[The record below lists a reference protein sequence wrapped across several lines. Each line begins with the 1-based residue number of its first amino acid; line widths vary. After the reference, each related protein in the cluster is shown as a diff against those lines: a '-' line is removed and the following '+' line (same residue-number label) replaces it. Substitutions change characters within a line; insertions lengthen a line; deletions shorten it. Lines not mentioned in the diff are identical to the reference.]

1 MNSEFVRFIRLV
13 VCGFFLLGL
22 YGRAAAQSR
31 YPLCPIE
38 AAQQPLPVLRP
49 AIKLQ
54 VPQEVLRAAI
64 LFPRHEMK
72 FEVRTSPKGQLVC
85 VSPLDATFSL
95 FWPFAMEAIERELAA
110 HPLPSQER
118 RLLVVLSDPRPLP
131 ENGKVRVIITSDPY
145 NPPPELL
152 KDPEAEALT
161 CDSKDVDVLLD
172 GVRLSNHSI
181 SDPGKFTKGMQCA
194 NAALALASDSFAVQY
209 VAGLIYSRVAECK
222 TCEADDRAKEKLA
235 ALEHYKAAVALAPG
249 FYEAREVLANALHEA
264 GEVAEAESTYLGLAE
279 RDNPSPV
286 QRQTEVSLTL
296 FYDKENDRPHALL
309 AARKALQLKEVRD
322 SLEAK
327 CKYSSAN
334 LDREE
339 LAAREEEAGEYAQ
352 AASDYLAARDLTDPK
367 LYYDAV
373 FFKYDMGRAR
383 SLRATGDT
391 AASDELCREWHSRAS
406 GASHLLHLK
415 DDAGGSIDWGGRDV
429 ARATWEFSC
438 RDYQKGVQD
447 LFEAAEAR
455 LDHPTDKS
463 TLGTWPRSDQLY
475 LAAPF
480 DALESAFL
488 SRRQSDLAQK
498 TRSIKKLIPNLPN
511 KAELD
516 HLKEMTNSLMSD
528 ATKAQ

>member
-1 MNSEFVRFIRLV
+1 MNSEFVRFNRLTV
-13 VCGFFLLGL
+13 WGSFLLGL
-22 YGRAAAQSR
+22 CARAAAQSP

-38 AAQQPLPVLRP
+38 AAQQPLSVLRP

-54 VPQEVLRAAI
+54 VPPEVLRAAI

-72 FEVRTSPKGQLVC
+72 FEVRTSPQGQLVC
-85 VSPLDATFSL
+85 VSPLDTTFSL
-95 FWPFAMEAIERELAA
+95 FWPPAIEAIGREFAA
-110 HPLPSQER
+110 NPVQSNGQ
-118 RLLVVLSDPRPLP
+118 RLLVVLPDPRPLA
-131 ENGKVRVIITSDPY
+131 EKGKVRVIITPDPL
-145 NPPPELL
+145 NPPPESF
-152 KDPEAEALT
+152 KDPEVEALT

-172 GVRLSNHSI
+172 GVRLSDRSI
-181 SDPGKFTKGMQCA
+181 SDPGKFTKEMQCA
-194 NAALALASDSFAVQY
+194 NAALAVASDSFAVQY
-209 VAGLIYSRVAECK
+209 VAGLVYWRVAEYK
-222 TCEADDRAKEKLA
+222 TREADGRAKEKLA

-249 FYEAREVLANALHEA
+249 FYEAREVLAFALQEGGEA
-264 GEVAEAESTYLGLAE
+264 AEAEKIYLGLAGP
-279 RDNPSPV
+279 DNPPPV

-296 FYDKENDRPHALL
+296 FYDKENDRPRALL

-327 CKYSSAN
+327 NKYISTN
-334 LDREE
+334 IDREE
-339 LAAREEEAGEYAQ
+339 LAAREEEAGEFAQ
-352 AASDYLAARDLTDPK
+352 AANDYLAARNLSDPK

-383 SLRATGDT
+383 SLRATGDIT
-391 AASDELCREWHSRAS
+391 VSDALCRDWHSRAS

-429 ARATWEFSC
+429 AQATWEFSC

-447 LFEAAEAR
+447 LFEAAQDR
-455 LDHPTDKS
+455 LDHPIDKS
-463 TLGTWPRSDQLY
+463 TLGTWPRSDRLHI
-475 LAAPF
+475 AAPF

-498 TRSIKKLIPNLPN
+498 TRSIKKLIPDLPS

-516 HLKEMTNSLMSD
+516 HLKEMTHSLMSD
-528 ATKAQ
+528 AAKVQ